1 MILEAV
7 SLVGI
12 VCNHDGFSPW
22 EDLGNRLWTGN
33 RGILGCVSVLEK
45 LQTSRGH
52 QSHSGNKR
60 DDQGAV
66 PGCFSSVPCSVSFAD
81 LSPP

>member
-22 EDLGNRLWTGN
+22 EDLGNRWWTGH

-45 LQTSRGH
+45 LQTSQGDE
-52 QSHSGNKR
+52 SHS
-60 DDQGAV
+60 
-66 PGCFSSVPCSVSFAD
+66 
-81 LSPP
+81 